1 MPGTIRKRYSPY
13 MKQLIP
19 IDLKDIVDDVK
30 AEGKGRRVLWQD
42 SESIAF
48 LSSGRKERWDF
59 HIDPADEVTLQLSG
73 VQHLVYRTPDGKEQT
88 ADIKAGQIL
97 LCPAGVPHSPRLE
110 ENSWF
115 IVFERKRR
123 AGEMDHFRWFCNEC
137 GEKVYETSVEV
148 GDYRADPVGQVYQKF
163 SSDEKLRTCKRCSAV
178 VPVPP
183 T

>member
-1 MPGTIRKRYSPY
+1 
-13 MKQLIP
+13 MKELIA
-19 IDLKDIVDDVK
+19 IDLKNVIEEVK
-30 AEGKGRRVLWQD
+30 AEGKTRRVLWQD

-59 HIDPADEVTLQLSG
+59 HIDPADEVTLQLTG
-73 VQHLVYRTPDGKEQT
+73 VQHLVYRDEANNEHI

-110 ENSWF
+110 ANSWF

-123 AGEMDHFRWFCNEC
+123 AGEIDHFEWFCNNC
-137 GEKVYETSVEV
+137 GDKVYTTSVEV

-163 SSDEKLRTCKRCSAV
+163 SSDEQLRTCKKCGTV

-183 T
+183 K